1 MTPAKTRDT
10 ITIGLRVKRELAV
23 LIDHEALK
31 NNRKRNGEINQLIE
45 EALAARGYIKKVKKE
60 GEG

>member
-1 MTPAKTRDT
+1 MSPAKPRDT
-10 ITIGLRVKRELAV
+10 ITIGLRVNRELAAI
-23 LIDHEALK
+23 IDREALK

-45 EALAARGYIKKVKKE
+45 EALAARGYIKKVKAK

>member
-1 MTPAKTRDT
+1 MSPAKPRDT
-10 ITIGLRVKRELAV
+10 TTIGLRVKRELVA

-45 EALAARGYIKKVKKE
+45 EALVARGYIKQVKK